1 MSNSNPFLTALEKF
15 KSDFKYISD
24 KEQDLVEIKSA
35 LVVELTQAD
44 QFSSKQINEQHPLFK
59 LATKLKS
66 SIHQGV
72 SSWDEKLEEASPMR
86 ALSEQFA
93 DRVILLV
100 FGKVNAGKSSF
111 CNYLTNLF
119 APEQIKR
126 FCFEDGKV
134 KYFDGAFAEG
144 VTETTAQIQ
153 GVELGSNLVLLDSP
167 GLHSIVDENGALT
180 RRYTDSADAI
190 LWLTPSSSPGQVQE
204 LHDLKLELEKK
215 KPLQPIITKSDVL
228 IEDWC
233 EEAQDLIQKVEN
245 KSAQVRQLQEEDVY
259 SRVSALGGVDDLK
272 DAVSVSVHAYK
283 TLTAT
288 SQNALQEAGLQTL
301 FERLV
306 VIVNEANQYKVI
318 KAKRQMINFLDGEVL
333 HSLNENVLP
342 QVQELQ
348 QLLEKT
354 THNLR
359 QKQNVL
365 SNQILDNVL
374 CEVPI
379 IVDKHMNNRDKEA
392 ISRELN
398 QLIEEQISNTLTH
411 ELSDYVNNIQRISG
425 DLSSGSLGDFDDI
438 TIDVKQVTGRRASSI
453 ASSAGA
459 LGGAAAGAAIGSA
472 VPIIGT
478 AIGGVVGGILGGF
491 GGSQLGERIFVEIST
506 HKEAV
511 GVSPDQVILTT
522 SAAVRQQLP
531 QLVERVFND
540 VQTSFMPLQ
549 QYANSIVIAVENCA
563 SKTQALKV

>member
-1 MSNSNPFLTALEKF
+1 MTNRNPFLNALDKF
-15 KSDFKYISD
+15 NSDFKYISD
-24 KEQDLVEIKSA
+24 KEQDLVAIKSA
-35 LVVELTQAD
+35 LVAELTQAD
-44 QFSSKQINEQHPLFK
+44 KFSSKQINEQHPLFK
-59 LATKLKS
+59 LATQLKS
-66 SIHQGV
+66 SIYEGV
-72 SSWDEKLEEASPMR
+72 LSWDAKLEEASPMR

-111 CNYLTNLF
+111 CNYLTHLF
-119 APEQIKR
+119 DPEQIKR

-134 KYFDGAFAEG
+134 KYFEGAFAEG

-167 GLHSIVDENGALT
+167 GLHSIVDENGDLT

-204 LHDLKLELEKK
+204 LQDLKLELEKK
-215 KPLQPIITKSDVL
+215 KPLQPVITKSDVL
-228 IEDWC
+228 VEDWC
-233 EEAQDLIQKVEN
+233 DEVQDLIQKVEN
-245 KSAQVRQLQEEDVY
+245 KSAQVRQLQQEDVHN
-259 SRVSALGGVDDLK
+259 RVTALGGVDDLK

-283 TLTAT
+283 TLTTT
-288 SQNALQEAGLQTL
+288 SENALQDAGLQTL

-306 VIVNEANQYKVI
+306 EIVNEANQYKVV

-348 QLLEKT
+348 QLLAKT

-365 SNQILDNVL
+365 SSQILDNVL
-374 CEVPI
+374 CEVPL
-379 IVDKHMNNRDKEA
+379 IVDRHMNNRDKEA

-398 QLIEEQISNTLTH
+398 QLIEEQISNTLTQ
-411 ELSDYVNNIQRISG
+411 ELSSYVNSIQRVSG

-453 ASSAGA
+453 ASSAGG
-459 LGGAAAGAAIGSA
+459 LGGAAAGFALGGPVGALIGGAIGS
-472 VPIIGT
+472 
-478 AIGGVVGGILGGF
+478 F
-491 GGSQLGERIFVEIST
+491 GGNKLGEQIFVEVTT
-506 HKEAV
+506 HKETV
-511 GVSPDQVILTT
+511 GVSPDKVILSTTT
-522 SAAVRQQLP
+522 SVRKQLP
-531 QLVERVFND
+531 KLVERVFSD

-549 QYANSIVIAVENCA
+549 QYADSIVIAVENCA

>member
-1 MSNSNPFLTALEKF
+1 MTNSNPFLTALDKF
-15 KSDFKYISD
+15 NSDFKYISD
-24 KEQDLVEIKSA
+24 KEQDLVAIKSA
-35 LVVELTQAD
+35 LVAELTQAD
-44 QFSSKQINEQHPLFK
+44 QFSGKQINEQHPLFK
-59 LATKLKS
+59 LATQLKF
-66 SIHQGV
+66 SIYQGV
-72 SSWDEKLEEASPMR
+72 LSWDAKLEEASPMR

-119 APEQIKR
+119 SPEQIKR

-134 KYFDGAFAEG
+134 KYFEGAFAEG

-167 GLHSIVDENGALT
+167 GLHSIVDENGDLT

-204 LHDLKLELEKK
+204 LQDLKLELEKK
-215 KPLQPIITKSDVL
+215 KPLQPVITKSDVL
-228 IEDWC
+228 VEDWC
-233 EEAQDLIQKVEN
+233 DEAQDLIQKVEN
-245 KSAQVRQLQEEDVY
+245 KSAQVRQLQQEDVH
-259 SRVSALGGVDDLK
+259 SRVTALGGVDDLK
-272 DAVSVSVHAYK
+272 EAVSVSVHAYK

-288 SQNALQEAGLQTL
+288 SENALQEAGLQTL

-306 VIVNEANQYKVI
+306 VIVNEANQYKVV

-348 QLLEKT
+348 QLLAKT

-365 SNQILDNVL
+365 SSQILDNVL
-374 CEVPI
+374 CEVPL

-398 QLIEEQISNTLTH
+398 QLIEEQISNTLTQ
-411 ELSDYVNNIQRISG
+411 ELSGYVNSIQRISG

-453 ASSAGA
+453 ASSAGG
-459 LGGAAAGAAIGSA
+459 LGGAAAGFALGGPVGALIGGAIGS
-472 VPIIGT
+472 
-478 AIGGVVGGILGGF
+478 F
-491 GGSQLGERIFVEIST
+491 GGNKLGERIFVEVTT
-506 HKEAV
+506 HKETV
-511 GVSPDQVILTT
+511 GVSPDQVIQSTT
-522 SAAVRQQLP
+522 ASVRKQLP
-531 QLVERVFND
+531 KLVERVFGD
-540 VQTSFMPLQ
+540 VQTSFVPLQ
-549 QYANSIVIAVENCA
+549 QYADSIVIAVENCA

>member
-1 MSNSNPFLTALEKF
+1 MTNSNPFLTALDKF
-15 KSDFKYISD
+15 NSDFKYISN
-24 KEQDLVEIKSA
+24 KEQDLVAIKSA
-35 LVVELTQAD
+35 LVAELTQAD
-44 QFSSKQINEQHPLFK
+44 QFSGKQINEQHPLFK
-59 LATKLKS
+59 LATQLKS
-66 SIHQGV
+66 SIYQGV
-72 SSWDEKLEEASPMR
+72 LSWDAKLEEASPMR

-119 APEQIKR
+119 SPEQIKR

-134 KYFDGAFAEG
+134 KYFEGAFAEG

-167 GLHSIVDENGALT
+167 GLHSIVDENGDLT

-204 LHDLKLELEKK
+204 LQDLKLELEKK
-215 KPLQPIITKSDVL
+215 KPLQPVITKSDVL
-228 IEDWC
+228 VEDWC
-233 EEAQDLIQKVEN
+233 DEAQDLIQKVEN
-245 KSAQVRQLQEEDVY
+245 KSAQVRQLQQEDVH
-259 SRVSALGGVDDLK
+259 SRVTALGGVDDLK
-272 DAVSVSVHAYK
+272 EAVSVSVHAYK

-288 SQNALQEAGLQTL
+288 SENALQEAGLQTL

-306 VIVNEANQYKVI
+306 VIVNEANQYKVV

-348 QLLEKT
+348 QLLAKT

-365 SNQILDNVL
+365 SSQILDNVL
-374 CEVPI
+374 CEVPL

-398 QLIEEQISNTLTH
+398 QLIEEQISNTLTQ
-411 ELSDYVNNIQRISG
+411 ELSGYVNSIQRVSG

-453 ASSAGA
+453 ASSAGG
-459 LGGAAAGAAIGSA
+459 LGGAAAGFALGGPVGALIGGAIGS
-472 VPIIGT
+472 
-478 AIGGVVGGILGGF
+478 F
-491 GGSQLGERIFVEIST
+491 GGNKLGERIFVEVTT
-506 HKEAV
+506 HKETV
-511 GVSPDQVILTT
+511 GVSPDHVIQSTT
-522 SAAVRQQLP
+522 ASVRKQLP
-531 QLVERVFND
+531 KLVERVFGD
-540 VQTSFMPLQ
+540 VQTSFVPLQ
-549 QYANSIVIAVENCA
+549 QYADSIVIAVENCA

>member
-1 MSNSNPFLTALEKF
+1 MTNSNPFLTALEKF

-24 KEQDLVEIKSA
+24 KEQDLVAIKSA
-35 LVVELTQAD
+35 LVTELTQAD

-59 LATKLKS
+59 LATQLKS
-66 SIHQGV
+66 SIYQGV
-72 SSWDEKLEEASPMR
+72 LSWDAKLEEASPMR

-134 KYFDGAFAEG
+134 KYFEGAFAEG

-167 GLHSIVDENGALT
+167 GLHSIVDENGDLT

-204 LHDLKLELEKK
+204 LQDLKLELEKK
-215 KPLQPIITKSDVL
+215 KPLQPVITKSDVL
-228 IEDWC
+228 VEDWC
-233 EEAQDLIQKVEN
+233 DEAEDLIQKVEN
-245 KSAQVRQLQEEDVY
+245 KSAQVRQLQQEDVH

-272 DAVSVSVHAYK
+272 EAVSVSVHAYK
-283 TLTAT
+283 TFAAT
-288 SQNALQEAGLQTL
+288 SENALQEAGLQTL

-306 VIVNEANQYKVI
+306 VIVNEANQYKVV

-342 QVQELQ
+342 QVQALQ
-348 QLLEKT
+348 QLLTKT
-354 THNLR
+354 TYNLR

-365 SNQILDNVL
+365 SSQILDNVL

-379 IVDKHMNNRDKEA
+379 VVDKHMNNRDKEA

-398 QLIEEQISNTLTH
+398 QLIEEQISNTLTE
-411 ELSDYVNNIQRISG
+411 ELSSYVNNIQRVSG

-453 ASSAGA
+453 ASSAGG
-459 LGGAAAGAAIGSA
+459 LGGAAAGFAVGGPIGALIGGAIGS
-472 VPIIGT
+472 
-478 AIGGVVGGILGGF
+478 F
-491 GGSQLGERIFVEIST
+491 GGNKLGERIFVEIST

-531 QLVERVFND
+531 QLVERVFSD

-549 QYANSIVIAVENCA
+549 QYADSIVVAVENCA

>member
-1 MSNSNPFLTALEKF
+1 MTNSNPFLTALEKF

-24 KEQDLVEIKSA
+24 KEQDLVAIKSA
-35 LVVELTQAD
+35 LVVELTQAA

-59 LATKLKS
+59 LATQLKA
-66 SIHQGV
+66 SIYQGV
-72 SSWDEKLEEASPMR
+72 LSWDAKLEEASPMR

-126 FCFEDGKV
+126 FCFKDGKV
-134 KYFDGAFAEG
+134 KYFEGAFAEG

-167 GLHSIVDENGALT
+167 GLHSIVDENGDLT

-204 LHDLKLELEKK
+204 LQDLKLELEKK
-215 KPLQPIITKSDVL
+215 KPLQPVITKSDVL
-228 IEDWC
+228 VEDWC
-233 EEAQDLIQKVEN
+233 DEAQDLIQKVEN
-245 KSAQVRQLQEEDVY
+245 KSAQVRQLQQEDVH
-259 SRVSALGGVDDLK
+259 SRVTALGGVDDLK
-272 DAVSVSVHAYK
+272 EAVSVSVHAYK

-288 SQNALQEAGLQTL
+288 SENALQEAGLQTL

-306 VIVNEANQYKVI
+306 VIVNEANQYKVV

-348 QLLEKT
+348 QLLTKT
-354 THNLR
+354 TYNLR
-359 QKQNVL
+359 QKQNVM
-365 SNQILDNVL
+365 SSQILDNVL
-374 CEVPI
+374 CEVPL

-398 QLIEEQISNTLTH
+398 QLIEEQISNTLTQ
-411 ELSDYVNNIQRISG
+411 ELSGYVNNIQRVSG

-453 ASSAGA
+453 ASSAGG
-459 LGGAAAGAAIGSA
+459 LGGAAAGFAVGGPIGALIGGAIGS
-472 VPIIGT
+472 
-478 AIGGVVGGILGGF
+478 F
-491 GGSQLGERIFVEIST
+491 GGNKLGERIFVEIST

-531 QLVERVFND
+531 QLVEHVFSD

-549 QYANSIVIAVENCA
+549 QYADSIVIAIENCA

>member
-1 MSNSNPFLTALEKF
+1 MTNSNPFLTALEKF

-24 KEQDLVEIKSA
+24 KEQDLAAIKSA
-35 LVVELTQAD
+35 LVVELTQAA

-59 LATKLKS
+59 LATQLKS
-66 SIHQGV
+66 SIYQGV
-72 SSWDEKLEEASPMR
+72 LSWDAKLEEASPMR

-134 KYFDGAFAEG
+134 KYFEGAFAEG

-167 GLHSIVDENGALT
+167 GLHSIVDENGDLT

-204 LHDLKLELEKK
+204 LQDLKLELEKK
-215 KPLQPIITKSDVL
+215 KPLQPVITKSDVL
-228 IEDWC
+228 VEDWC
-233 EEAQDLIQKVEN
+233 DEAEDLIQKVEN
-245 KSAQVRQLQEEDVY
+245 KSAQVRQLQQEDVH

-272 DAVSVSVHAYK
+272 EAVSVSVHAYK

-288 SQNALQEAGLQTL
+288 SENALQEAGLQTL

-306 VIVNEANQYKVI
+306 VIVNEANQYKVV

-348 QLLEKT
+348 QLLTKT
-354 THNLR
+354 TYNLR
-359 QKQNVL
+359 QKQNVM
-365 SNQILDNVL
+365 SSQILDNVL
-374 CEVPI
+374 CEVPL

-392 ISRELN
+392 ISYELN
-398 QLIEEQISNTLTH
+398 QLIEDQISNTLTQ
-411 ELSDYVNNIQRISG
+411 ELSGYVNNIQRVSG

-453 ASSAGA
+453 ASSAGG
-459 LGGAAAGAAIGSA
+459 LGGAAAGFAVGGPIGALIGGAIGS
-472 VPIIGT
+472 
-478 AIGGVVGGILGGF
+478 F
-491 GGSQLGERIFVEIST
+491 GGNKLGERIFVEIST

-531 QLVERVFND
+531 QLVERVFSD

-549 QYANSIVIAVENCA
+549 QYADSIVVAVENCA

>member
-1 MSNSNPFLTALEKF
+1 MTNSNPFLTALDKF
-15 KSDFKYISD
+15 NSDFKYISD
-24 KEQDLVEIKSA
+24 KEQDLVAIKSA
-35 LVVELTQAD
+35 LVAELTQAD
-44 QFSSKQINEQHPLFK
+44 QFSGKQINEQHPLFK
-59 LATKLKS
+59 LATQLKS
-66 SIHQGV
+66 SIYQGV
-72 SSWDEKLEEASPMR
+72 LSWDAKLEEASPMR

-119 APEQIKR
+119 SPEQIKR

-134 KYFDGAFAEG
+134 KYFEGAFAEG

-167 GLHSIVDENGALT
+167 GLHSIVDENGDLT

-204 LHDLKLELEKK
+204 LQDLKLELEKK
-215 KPLQPIITKSDVL
+215 KPLQPVITKSDVL
-228 IEDWC
+228 VEDWC
-233 EEAQDLIQKVEN
+233 DEAQDLIQKVEN
-245 KSAQVRQLQEEDVY
+245 KSAQVRELQQEDVH
-259 SRVSALGGVDDLK
+259 SRVTALGGVDDLK
-272 DAVSVSVHAYK
+272 EAVSVSVHAYK

-288 SQNALQEAGLQTL
+288 SENALQEAGLQTL

-306 VIVNEANQYKVI
+306 VIVNEANQYKVV

-348 QLLEKT
+348 QLLAKT

-365 SNQILDNVL
+365 SSQILDNVL
-374 CEVPI
+374 CEVPL

-398 QLIEEQISNTLTH
+398 QLIEEQISNTLTQ
-411 ELSDYVNNIQRISG
+411 ELSGYVNSIQRVSG

-453 ASSAGA
+453 ASSAGG
-459 LGGAAAGAAIGSA
+459 LGGAAAGFALGGPVGALIGGAIGS
-472 VPIIGT
+472 
-478 AIGGVVGGILGGF
+478 F
-491 GGSQLGERIFVEIST
+491 GGNKLGERIFVEVTT
-506 HKEAV
+506 HKETV
-511 GVSPDQVILTT
+511 GVSPDQVIQSTT
-522 SAAVRQQLP
+522 ASVRKQLP
-531 QLVERVFND
+531 KLVERVFGD
-540 VQTSFMPLQ
+540 VQTSFVPLQ
-549 QYANSIVIAVENCA
+549 QYADSIVIAVENCA

>member
-1 MSNSNPFLTALEKF
+1 MTNSNPFLTALDKF
-15 KSDFKYISD
+15 NSDFKYISD
-24 KEQDLVEIKSA
+24 KEQDLVAIKSA
-35 LVVELTQAD
+35 LVAELTQAD
-44 QFSSKQINEQHPLFK
+44 QFSGKQINEQHPLFK
-59 LATKLKS
+59 LATQLKS
-66 SIHQGV
+66 SIYQGV
-72 SSWDEKLEEASPMR
+72 LSWDAKLEEASPMR

-119 APEQIKR
+119 SPEQIKR

-134 KYFDGAFAEG
+134 KYFEGAFAEG

-167 GLHSIVDENGALT
+167 GLHSIVDENGDLT

-204 LHDLKLELEKK
+204 LQDLKLELEKK
-215 KPLQPIITKSDVL
+215 KPLQPVITKSDVL
-228 IEDWC
+228 VEDWC
-233 EEAQDLIQKVEN
+233 DEAQDLIQKVEN
-245 KSAQVRQLQEEDVY
+245 KSAQVRQLQQEDVH
-259 SRVSALGGVDDLK
+259 SRVTALGGVDDLK
-272 DAVSVSVHAYK
+272 EAVSVSVHAYK

-288 SQNALQEAGLQTL
+288 SENALQEAGLQTL

-306 VIVNEANQYKVI
+306 VIVNEANQYKVV

-348 QLLEKT
+348 QLLAKT

-365 SNQILDNVL
+365 SSQILDNVL
-374 CEVPI
+374 CEVPL

-398 QLIEEQISNTLTH
+398 QLIEEQISNTLTQ
-411 ELSDYVNNIQRISG
+411 ELSGYVNSIQRVSG

-453 ASSAGA
+453 ASSAGG
-459 LGGAAAGAAIGSA
+459 LGGAAAGFALGGPVGALIGGAIGS
-472 VPIIGT
+472 
-478 AIGGVVGGILGGF
+478 F
-491 GGSQLGERIFVEIST
+491 GGNKLGERIFVEVTT
-506 HKEAV
+506 HKETV
-511 GVSPDQVILTT
+511 GVSPDQVIQSTT
-522 SAAVRQQLP
+522 ASVRKQLP
-531 QLVERVFND
+531 KLVERVFGD
-540 VQTSFMPLQ
+540 VQTSFVPLQ
-549 QYANSIVIAVENCA
+549 QYADSIVIAVENCA

>member
-1 MSNSNPFLTALEKF
+1 MTNSNSLLTALDKF
-15 KSDFKYISD
+15 NSDFKYISD
-24 KEQDLVEIKSA
+24 KQQDLVAIKSA
-35 LVVELTQAD
+35 LGAELTQAD
-44 QFSSKQINEQHPLFK
+44 QFSGKQINEQHPLFK
-59 LATKLKS
+59 LAKQIKS
-66 SIHQGV
+66 SIYQGV
-72 SSWDEKLEEASPMR
+72 SSWDAKLEEAAPMR

-134 KYFDGAFAEG
+134 KYFNGAFAEG

-167 GLHSIVDENGALT
+167 GLHSIVDENGELT

-204 LHDLKLELEKK
+204 LQDLKLELEKK
-215 KPLQPIITKSDVL
+215 KPLQPVITKSDVL
-228 IEDWC
+228 VEDWC
-233 EEAQDLIQKVEN
+233 DEAQDLIQKVEN
-245 KSAQVRQLQEEDVY
+245 KSAQVRQLQQEDVH
-259 SRVSALGGVDDLK
+259 SRVLALGGVEDLK
-272 DAVSVSVHAYK
+272 EAVSVSVHAYK
-283 TLTAT
+283 TRTAT
-288 SQNALQEAGLQTL
+288 SDNALQEAGLQTL

-306 VIVNEANQYKVI
+306 VIVNEANQYKVE

-342 QVQELQ
+342 QVQELK

-365 SNQILDNVL
+365 SSQILDNVL
-374 CEVPI
+374 CEVPL

-398 QLIEEQISNTLTH
+398 QLIEDQISNTLTH
-411 ELSDYVNNIQRISG
+411 ELSGYVNNIQRVSG
-425 DLSSGSLGDFDDI
+425 DLSSGSLGDFEDI
-438 TIDVKQVTGRRASSI
+438 TIDVKKVTGRRASSI
-453 ASSAGA
+453 ASSAGG
-459 LGGAAAGAAIGSA
+459 LGGAAVGFAVGGPIGALIGGAIGS
-472 VPIIGT
+472 
-478 AIGGVVGGILGGF
+478 F
-491 GGSQLGERIFVEIST
+491 GGNKLGERIFVEIST
-506 HKEAV
+506 HKEPV
-511 GVSPDQVILTT
+511 GVSPEQVILTT

-531 QLVERVFND
+531 QLVERVFSD
-540 VQTSFMPLQ
+540 VQTSFTPLQ
-549 QYANSIVIAVENCA
+549 QYADSIVIAVENCA
-563 SKTQALKV
+563 AKTQALKV

>member
-1 MSNSNPFLTALEKF
+1 MTNSNPFLTALDKF
-15 KSDFKYISD
+15 NSDFKYISD
-24 KEQDLVEIKSA
+24 KEQDLVAIKSA
-35 LVVELTQAD
+35 LVAELTQAD
-44 QFSSKQINEQHPLFK
+44 QFSGKQINEQHPLFK
-59 LATKLKS
+59 LATQLKS
-66 SIHQGV
+66 SIYQGV
-72 SSWDEKLEEASPMR
+72 LSWDAKLEEASPMR

-119 APEQIKR
+119 SPEQIKR

-134 KYFDGAFAEG
+134 KYFEGAFAEG

-167 GLHSIVDENGALT
+167 GLHSIVDENGDLT

-204 LHDLKLELEKK
+204 LQDLKLELEKK
-215 KPLQPIITKSDVL
+215 KPLQPVITKSDVL
-228 IEDWC
+228 VEDWC
-233 EEAQDLIQKVEN
+233 DEAQDLIQKVEN
-245 KSAQVRQLQEEDVY
+245 KSAQVRELQQEDVH
-259 SRVSALGGVDDLK
+259 SRVTALGGVDDLK
-272 DAVSVSVHAYK
+272 EAVSVSVHAYK

-288 SQNALQEAGLQTL
+288 SENALQEAGLQTL

-306 VIVNEANQYKVI
+306 VIVNEANQYKVV

-348 QLLEKT
+348 QLLAKT

-365 SNQILDNVL
+365 SSQILDNVL
-374 CEVPI
+374 CEVPL
-379 IVDKHMNNRDKEA
+379 IVDKYMNNRDKEA

-398 QLIEEQISNTLTH
+398 QLIEEQISNTLTQ
-411 ELSDYVNNIQRISG
+411 ELSGYVNSIQRVSG

-453 ASSAGA
+453 ASSAGG
-459 LGGAAAGAAIGSA
+459 LGGAAAGFALGGPVGALIGGAIGS
-472 VPIIGT
+472 
-478 AIGGVVGGILGGF
+478 F
-491 GGSQLGERIFVEIST
+491 GGNKLGERIFVEVTT
-506 HKEAV
+506 HKETV
-511 GVSPDQVILTT
+511 GVSPDQVIQSTT
-522 SAAVRQQLP
+522 ASVRKQLP
-531 QLVERVFND
+531 KLVERVFGD
-540 VQTSFMPLQ
+540 VQTSFVPLQ
-549 QYANSIVIAVENCA
+549 QYADSIVIAVENCA

>member
-1 MSNSNPFLTALEKF
+1 MTNRNPFLTALDKF
-15 KSDFKYISD
+15 NSDFKYISD
-24 KEQDLVEIKSA
+24 KEQDLVAIKSA
-35 LVVELTQAD
+35 LVAELTQAD
-44 QFSSKQINEQHPLFK
+44 KFSSKQINEQHPLFK
-59 LATKLKS
+59 LATQLKS
-66 SIHQGV
+66 SIYEGV
-72 SSWDEKLEEASPMR
+72 LSWDAKLEEASPMR

-111 CNYLTNLF
+111 CNYLTHLF
-119 APEQIKR
+119 DPEQIKR

-134 KYFDGAFAEG
+134 KYFEGAFAEG

-167 GLHSIVDENGALT
+167 GLHSIVDENGDLT

-204 LHDLKLELEKK
+204 LQDLKLELEKK
-215 KPLQPIITKSDVL
+215 KPLQPVITKSDVL
-228 IEDWC
+228 VEDWC
-233 EEAQDLIQKVEN
+233 DEVQDLIQKVEN
-245 KSAQVRQLQEEDVY
+245 KSAQVRQLQQEDVHN
-259 SRVSALGGVDDLK
+259 RVTALGGVDDLK

-283 TLTAT
+283 TLTTT
-288 SQNALQEAGLQTL
+288 SENALQDAGLQTL

-306 VIVNEANQYKVI
+306 EIVNEANQYKVV

-348 QLLEKT
+348 QLLAKT

-365 SNQILDNVL
+365 SSQILDNVL
-374 CEVPI
+374 CEVPL
-379 IVDKHMNNRDKEA
+379 IVDRHMNNRDKEA

-398 QLIEEQISNTLTH
+398 QLIEEQISNTLTQ
-411 ELSDYVNNIQRISG
+411 ELSSYVNSIQRVSG

-453 ASSAGA
+453 ASSAGG
-459 LGGAAAGAAIGSA
+459 LGGAAAGFALGGPVGALIGGAIGS
-472 VPIIGT
+472 
-478 AIGGVVGGILGGF
+478 F
-491 GGSQLGERIFVEIST
+491 GGNKLGEQIFVEVTT
-506 HKEAV
+506 HKETV
-511 GVSPDQVILTT
+511 GVSPDKVILSTTT
-522 SAAVRQQLP
+522 SVRKQLP
-531 QLVERVFND
+531 KLVERVFSD

-549 QYANSIVIAVENCA
+549 QYADSIVIAVENCA